1 LGKEKEKQFVFLDF
15 TFVVKLQMEPTGGF
29 FCITVVSVKSSE
41 DGSVER
47 GTQGGVNCCV
57 EGS

>member
-1 LGKEKEKQFVFLDF
+1 
-15 TFVVKLQMEPTGGF
+15 VV
-29 FCITVVSVKSSE
+29 FCITVGSVKSSE
-41 DGSVER
+41 EGSVER